1 MYPRTKKVTDFCFY
15 KKNLIQSC
23 HRRPVVWI
31 KSSFL
36 PSPKR
41 MAGDPSGKFG
51 SQAGGGP
58 LLLQRGA
65 HWLGASLE
73 SSSPGA
79 VAVDGRWFR
88 CMPCWNHGVLTW
100 HLVQIFFFWG
110 NMKMYIYTHY
120 FYITIHAYKKCLRY
134 RDQFKDHMLT
144 TVNFVESLGG
154 PEHAGTHGATDGATL
169 GTTGW
174 PTAAPF
180 GWTSGLIFTWPVWPC
195 RWGSQ

>member
-1 MYPRTKKVTDFCFY
+1 MQSLSWIWINQFSIIFECFWFWFHFCSFQKKKGIQKKCIQEPRKSQIFFY

-23 HRRPVVWI
+23 HCRRVVWI

-79 VAVDGRWFR
+79 ERWWQVFNA
-88 CMPCWNHGVLTW
+88 CHVEIMVCWHDISCIVFSFGGIW
-100 HLVQIFFFWG
+100 IYI
-110 NMKMYIYTHY
+110 YIYTLFLY
-120 FYITIHAYKKCLRY
+120 YNTCL
-134 RDQFKDHMLT
+134 
-144 TVNFVESLGG
+144 
-154 PEHAGTHGATDGATL
+154 
-169 GTTGW
+169 
-174 PTAAPF
+174 
-180 GWTSGLIFTWPVWPC
+180 
-195 RWGSQ
+195 